1 MLWCV
6 TAIVTIFGTPR
17 LALRHHLSIHIE
29 RAGPTFS
36 PPPKL
41 ARDPC
46 ETVKFESCGGASRNL
61 GESLNVCIPARIPL
75 PQIKLT
81 FINIYGGKY
90 VTVGLTT
97 DAMWVWHLSTGG
109 GDRIE
114 FMFFSIIV
122 ILFTLCFIEIATI
135 H

>member
-46 ETVKFESCGGASRNL
+46 ETVKFESCGEPKRWLGPLYVYCKLVVESRPRRVKKNSENIDNL
-61 GESLNVCIPARIPL
+61 MNINKNMA
-75 PQIKLT
+75 KL
-81 FINIYGGKY
+81 G
-90 VTVGLTT
+90 
-97 DAMWVWHLSTGG
+97 
-109 GDRIE
+109 
-114 FMFFSIIV
+114 
-122 ILFTLCFIEIATI
+122 
-135 H
+135 